1 MDSNAISIPLPRITI
16 LVILPQILPLFKP
29 GFRHCCE
36 LVGNES
42 HNFYGFA
49 VETGGEHFLRAQKRL
64 SSGRQTR
71 GGSAGAF
78 IRNERKRKTAAGRH
92 FSFTNARFPGIIS
105 MLKRRVGHTVNQRP
119 EASRGMVQARL
130 ETGSH
135 ASPASAELNAVAFF
149 SKLRRVRTLQRKRSG
164 RPNAVNPGGTA
175 QQPASRFSGCGFFIF
190 RIACRTA
197 AFLPVHRVKIR

>member
-1 MDSNAISIPLPRITI
+1 MDLLS
-16 LVILPQILPLFKP
+16 K
-29 GFRHCCE
+29 
-36 LVGNES
+36 
-42 HNFYGFA
+42 
-49 VETGGEHFLRAQKRL
+49 RAASTSSGRKNRL

-105 MLKRRVGHTVNQRP
+105 TLKRRVGHTVNQRP

-175 QQPASRFSGCGFFIF
+175 QRLRPVF
-190 RIACRTA
+190 RDA
-197 AFLPVHRVKIR
+197 AFLFFGSPAELRLSCRCTALKSADGTNIIQE

>member
-1 MDSNAISIPLPRITI
+1 MDLLS
-16 LVILPQILPLFKP
+16 K
-29 GFRHCCE
+29 
-36 LVGNES
+36 
-42 HNFYGFA
+42 
-49 VETGGEHFLRAQKRL
+49 RAASTSSGRKNRL

-92 FSFTNARFPGIIS
+92 ISFTNARFPGIIS

-135 ASPASAELNAVAFF
+135 ASPASAELNTVAFF

>member
-1 MDSNAISIPLPRITI
+1 
-16 LVILPQILPLFKP
+16 
-29 GFRHCCE
+29 
-36 LVGNES
+36 
-42 HNFYGFA
+42 
-49 VETGGEHFLRAQKRL
+49 
-64 SSGRQTR
+64 
-71 GGSAGAF
+71 
-78 IRNERKRKTAAGRH
+78 
-92 FSFTNARFPGIIS
+92 